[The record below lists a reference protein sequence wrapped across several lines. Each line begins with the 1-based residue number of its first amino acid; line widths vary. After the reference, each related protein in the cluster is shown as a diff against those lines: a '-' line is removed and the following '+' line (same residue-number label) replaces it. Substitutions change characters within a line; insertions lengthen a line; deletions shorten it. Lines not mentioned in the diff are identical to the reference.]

1 MNAPL
6 PRAPLHLFEG
16 CGVEL
21 EYMIVDRESLGIRP
35 IADAVL
41 RDDAGEVVSDVEF
54 DRIAWS
60 NELALHVIELKTNGP
75 APGFSHL
82 SDEFHEHVQKIE
94 ARLEPEHARLMPTG
108 MHPWMDPHTEFK
120 VWPYEYSSIYGA
132 YDRIFDCHGHG
143 WANLQSVHLN
153 LPFADDAE
161 FGRLHAAIRLLLPIL
176 PALAASS
183 PVVEGKKTGWLDTRL
198 EVYRTNA
205 KRVPSIIGRVIPEPV
220 YTRADYDEKIFQ
232 PMYKDIAAKDPQ
244 GLLQHEFLNS
254 RGAIARF
261 ERNAI
266 EIRVLDVQ
274 ECPKA
279 DVAICALVV
288 EVLKMLTEERWASL
302 TSQQAWEVAPLESLF
317 LAAIRDGQR
326 ASVNDPDYLALFGLE
341 ETGSC
346 TLRHLWRHLL
356 HAAIDE
362 SPAFHDEFGET
373 LNLIITEGTLATRIL
388 KSVNGDIGP
397 AKLHAIYQELCNCLR
412 ENRLFAAPE

>member
-6 PRAPLHLFEG
+6 AKTPLHLFEG
-16 CGVEL
+16 FGVEL
-21 EYMIVDRESLGIRP
+21 EYMIVDRESLDIRP

-41 RDDAGEVVSDVEF
+41 RDDAGQVVSDVEF

-75 APGFSHL
+75 APDFSNL
-82 SDEFHEHVQKIE
+82 SDQFHEHVQRIE
-94 ARLEPEHARLMPTG
+94 ARLESEHARLMPTG
-108 MHPWMDPHTEFK
+108 MHPWMHPHNEFQL
-120 VWPYEYSSIYGA
+120 WPYEYSSIYGT

-183 PVVEGKKTGWLDTRL
+183 PIIERKKTDWLDTRL

-205 KRVPSIIGRVIPEPV
+205 KRIPSIIGRVIPEPV
-220 YTRADYDEKIFQ
+220 YTHADYDEKIFQ
-232 PMYKDIAAKDPQ
+232 PMYQDIAPKDPE

-274 ECPKA
+274 ECPQA
-279 DVAICALVV
+279 DVAICRVGGGSPQDADRRTLGIPRVA
-288 EVLKMLTEERWASL
+288 ASL
-302 TSQQAWEVAPLESLF
+302 
-317 LAAIRDGQR
+317 
-326 ASVNDPDYLALFGLE
+326 
-341 ETGSC
+341 GSRPVGIPVPRGDSRWPAGNGERFRLPGD
-346 TLRHLWRHLL
+346 LRPR
-356 HAAIDE
+356 
-362 SPAFHDEFGET
+362 
-373 LNLIITEGTLATRIL
+373 R
-388 KSVNGDIGP
+388 
-397 AKLHAIYQELCNCLR
+397 
-412 ENRLFAAPE
+412 NRPVHIAAPMAAFVSSGLPSNRPSSATGW

>member
-1 MNAPL
+1 MNAPQVKT
-6 PRAPLHLFEG
+6 PLHLFEG
-16 CGVEL
+16 FGVEL
-21 EYMIVDRESLGIRP
+21 EYMIVDRESLDVQP

-41 RDDAGEVVSDVEF
+41 RDEAGEVVSDVEF
-54 DRIAWS
+54 ERIAWS
-60 NELALHVIELKTNGP
+60 NELALHVIELKTNSP
-75 APGFSHL
+75 APAFSDL
-82 SDEFHEHVQKIE
+82 AGEFHEHVLRIDSL
-94 ARLEPEHARLMPTG
+94 LEQQHARLMPTG
-108 MHPWMDPHTEFK
+108 MHPWMDPHREFRL
-120 VWPYEYSSIYGA
+120 WPYEYSSIYGA

-183 PVVEGKKTGWLDTRL
+183 PIIEGRKTDWLDTRL

-205 KRVPSIIGRVIPEPV
+205 RRIPSIIGRVIPEPV
-220 YTRADYDEKIFQ
+220 YTHADYDEKIFQ
-232 PMYKDIAAKDPQ
+232 PMYRDIAAKDPQ

-274 ECPKA
+274 ECPRA
-279 DVAICALVV
+279 DLAICALVAL
-288 EVLKMLTEERWASL
+288 VLKMLAEERWTTLAV
-302 TSQQAWEVAPLESLF
+302 QQAWEVAPLESLF

-326 ASVNDPDYLALFGLE
+326 TSLNDPDYLALFGLE
-341 ETGSC
+341 ETGHC

-356 HAAIDE
+356 HAACE
-362 SPAFHDEFGET
+362 QSPAFRDEFGET
-373 LNLIITEGTLATRIL
+373 LNHIISQGTLAARIL
-388 KSVNGDIGP
+388 KTLNGDFSP
-397 AKLHAIYQELCNCLR
+397 AKLHAVYRKLCDCLH
-412 ENRLFAAPE
+412 ENRLFVVPE